1 MKETSNIKEN
11 IGKIKVLIVE
21 DNVLNQKMASFLLK
35 GLGFNNDVCVNGK
48 VALDKIK
55 TTNYDVVLMDVQ
67 MPEMDGYEATRQIR
81 NELKLHMP
89 IIATIGNT
97 SEEEIKKCLANG
109 MTDVISKPLKGD
121 ELYAMI
127 NKHLFP
133 ENVSENVNGSEL
145 D

>member
-1 MKETSNIKEN
+1 MDEVKNIKEK
-11 IGKIKVLIVE
+11 ISKIKILIVE
-21 DNVLNQKMASFLLK
+21 DNLLNQKMASFLLK
-35 GLGFNNDVCVNGK
+35 GLGFYNDVSINGK
-48 VALDKIK
+48 VALDQMK

-81 NELKLHMP
+81 NVFKLNMP

-127 NKHLFP
+127 IKYLFP
-133 ENVSENVNGSEL
+133 ANASENANSTLVE
-145 D
+145 